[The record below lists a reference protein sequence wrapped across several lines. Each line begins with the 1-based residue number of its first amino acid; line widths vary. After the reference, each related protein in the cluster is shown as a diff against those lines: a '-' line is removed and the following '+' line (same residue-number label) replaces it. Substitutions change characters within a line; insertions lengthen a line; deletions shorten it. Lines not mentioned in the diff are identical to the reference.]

1 MFEQSILANVSAASK
16 TRALAV
22 SFGMQTMVIVA
33 VVAVPLFFADRLPR
47 VPLFTPLA
55 VPAPISDPPPQ
66 TQSYA
71 TQVTKSKSAMQTPR
85 IFSDAI
91 FRRPSVSTGPVVLND
106 AGPMAIDNVGF
117 GPAVIGPVGSP
128 FPVSDPVAVAPAH
141 VAPVPA
147 KKTEKPIR
155 VVSEM
160 QASKLIHKVVPL
172 YPEIAKRARISG
184 TVQLTGV
191 IAKNGTI
198 EHLELIS
205 GNPLLV
211 PAAMAAVKQW
221 IYSPTFLNGEPV
233 EVIAPID
240 VIFRLSQ

>member
-16 TRALAV
+16 TRALAA
-22 SFGMQTMVIVA
+22 SFGIQTMVIVA
-33 VVAVPLFFADRLPR
+33 VLAVPLLFADRLPR
-47 VPLFTPLA
+47 IPLWTPLA
-55 VPAPISDPPPQ
+55 APLPAPPPPAPVDTKTSSSSAPSMLRAMPRPFPAIATTNRPVSYAPTIISDASPSGDSFVPQ
-66 TQSYA
+66 
-71 TQVTKSKSAMQTPR
+71 
-85 IFSDAI
+85 I
-91 FRRPSVSTGPVVLND
+91 G
-106 AGPMAIDNVGF
+106 
-117 GPAVIGPVGSP
+117 VIGGLGTATAGIPIVVAAPHVNSVIPVKK
-128 FPVSDPVAVAPAH
+128 SD
-141 VAPVPA
+141 
-147 KKTEKPIR
+147 KPQR
-155 VVSEM
+155 VGGDV
-160 QASKLIHKVVPL
+160 QAAKLIRKIVPQ

-198 EHLELIS
+198 EQLELIS

-211 PAAMAAVKQW
+211 PAAIAAVKQW

>member
-22 SFGMQTMVIVA
+22 SFGIQTMVIVA

-47 VPLFTPLA
+47 IPLWTPLA
-55 VPAPISDPPPQ
+55 APLPTPPPPAPVNPTPSSSSSSSIMRAMPRAFPETSFIRRPVSYAPTIISDSGSSTDSFAPQ
-66 TQSYA
+66 LG
-71 TQVTKSKSAMQTPR
+71 V
-85 IFSDAI
+85 IGGFGDA
-91 FRRPSVSTGPVVLND
+91 TGPTISVVAAPPHVTPVIPVKQPD
-106 AGPMAIDNVGF
+106 KTYRVG
-117 GPAVIGPVGSP
+117 GDV
-128 FPVSDPVAVAPAH
+128 
-141 VAPVPA
+141 
-147 KKTEKPIR
+147 
-155 VVSEM
+155 
-160 QASKLIHKVVPL
+160 QAAKLIRKIVPL

-221 IYSPTFLNGEPV
+221 IYSPTFLNGEAV

>member
-22 SFGMQTMVIVA
+22 SFGIQTMVMVGVI
-33 VVAVPLFFADRLPR
+33 AVPLFFADRLPR
-47 VPLFTPLA
+47 VPLWTPLA
-55 VPAPISDPPPQ
+55 VPLPAPAPPTPVDPARSSSSSTAIMRAMPRAFPETSFASRPVSYTPTIISDSISSADSLGPP
-66 TQSYA
+66 T
-71 TQVTKSKSAMQTPR
+71 
-85 IFSDAI
+85 AI
-91 FRRPSVSTGPVVLND
+91 PFGLGNS
-106 AGPMAIDNVGF
+106 AGPTISIVAAAPRVV
-117 GPAVIGPVGSP
+117 PVIPP
-128 FPVSDPVAVAPAH
+128 KQPD
-141 VAPVPA
+141 
-147 KKTEKPIR
+147 KPLR

-160 QASKLIHKVVPL
+160 QAAKLIHKVVPL
-172 YPEIAKRARISG
+172 YPPIALHAHVSG

-211 PAAMAAVKQW
+211 PAAIAAVKQW

>member
-22 SFGMQTMVIVA
+22 SFGIQTMVLVA
-33 VVAVPLFFADRLPR
+33 VIAVPLFFADRLPH

-55 VPAPISDPPPQ
+55 VPAPISDPPQQ
-66 TQSYA
+66 TRSHA
-71 TQVTKSKSAMQTPR
+71 TPVTASRSAMQTPR

-91 FRRPSVSTGPVVLND
+91 FRRPTVSSAPVVLSD
-106 AGPMAIDNVGF
+106 AGPATTDNIGLGPTVLVAI
-117 GPAVIGPVGSP
+117 GSP
-128 FPVSDPVAVAPAH
+128 FPVLGPVAVASVRTAP
-141 VAPVPA
+141 VAP
-147 KKTEKPIR
+147 KTPEKPQR
-155 VVSEM
+155 VGGDV
-160 QASKLIHKVVPL
+160 QAAKLIHKVVPL
-172 YPEIAKRARISG
+172 YPSIALHAHVSG

-211 PAAMAAVKQW
+211 PAAIAAVKQW

>member
-22 SFGMQTMVIVA
+22 SFGIQTIVMAAVI
-33 VVAVPLFFADRLPR
+33 AVPMFFADQLPR
-47 VPLFTPLA
+47 IPLWTPLA
-55 VPAPISDPPPQ
+55 APLPAPPPPAPVDTKTSSSAAPSMLRAMPRPFPATSMTSRPVSYSPTIISDSSLSADSFGPPAGIPGGL
-66 TQSYA
+66 
-71 TQVTKSKSAMQTPR
+71 
-85 IFSDAI
+85 
-91 FRRPSVSTGPVVLND
+91 GPT
-106 AGPMAIDNVGF
+106 AGPAIPD
-117 GPAVIGPVGSP
+117 
-128 FPVSDPVAVAPAH
+128 AVAPVRTAP
-141 VAPVPA
+141 VAP
-147 KKTEKPIR
+147 KKSDQPQR
-155 VVSEM
+155 VGGDV
-160 QASKLIHKVVPL
+160 QAAKLIRKIVPL
-172 YPEIAKRARISG
+172 YPPIALHAHVSG

-191 IAKNGTI
+191 IARNGTI
-198 EHLELIS
+198 EHLELVS